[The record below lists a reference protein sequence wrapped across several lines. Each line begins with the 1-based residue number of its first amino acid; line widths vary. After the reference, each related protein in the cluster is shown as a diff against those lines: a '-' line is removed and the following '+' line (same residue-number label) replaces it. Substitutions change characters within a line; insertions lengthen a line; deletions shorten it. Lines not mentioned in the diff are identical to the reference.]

1 MMGIKKLRL
10 YLETTVFN
18 YYFDT
23 DRDGHE
29 DTVRLFE
36 AISAGEFEGYTSRY
50 AVSEI
55 EMTSEPKC
63 SKMLDLILKYSISV
77 FDFDEVSKLLANRYI
92 SERVFTENQRLD
104 SLHVAIAS
112 VHGLDC
118 LISYNFKHINRSR
131 TKVYTTKINQE
142 EGYNG
147 VVILTSGEVLNI
159 ESLQFI

>member
-1 MMGIKKLRL
+1 MVRIEKLRL

-36 AISAGEFEGYTSRY
+36 AIGAGEYEAFTSEY

-55 EMTSEPKC
+55 EMTPEPKRN
-63 SKMLDLILKYSISV
+63 KMLALIKKYGIFVYDSH
-77 FDFDEVSKLLANRYI
+77 DASKSLANRYI
-92 SERVFTENQRLD
+92 EEGVFTEPQRLD
-104 SLHVAIAS
+104 SLHVAVAS
-112 VHGLDC
+112 IHGLDC

-131 TKVYTTKINQE
+131 TKVYTTAINQE
-142 EGYNG
+142 EGYKG
-147 VVILTSGEVLNI
+147 IAILTSEEALNI
-159 ESLQFI
+159 ENL